1 MDIRE
6 RLQNVNK
13 KAINIFDGNKPYILN
28 EYNKIDIKNIEYLI
42 SKINFIQ
49 TLLHDNND
57 INNNNLIKE
66 ELYSFHI
73 LLSLLLNEIS

>member
-13 KAINIFDGNKPYILN
+13 KSIDIFDGNKPYMLN
-28 EYNKIDIKNIEYLI
+28 EYGKIDVKNIEYLI

-49 TLLHDNND
+49 TLLQNNN

-66 ELYSFHI
+66 ELYTFHI